1 MYANWHQLKGKSKKW
16 SQNSIIF
23 FINVFNSL
31 TSQNVS
37 DRLSKSGKKG
47 CKLCLRVPDHH
58 FGMQGIKDWKCQVFL
73 KAATYLNIDKT
84 EVRNE

>member
-1 MYANWHQLKGKSKKW
+1 M
-16 SQNSIIF
+16 
-23 FINVFNSL
+23 
-31 TSQNVS
+31 S

-58 FGMQGIKDWKCQVFL
+58 FGMQGIKDRKCQVFL